1 MDAEYGLIAIIA
13 KNGRKVQEKIYA
25 SGYFL
30 TFFVCQKG
38 KWHRTVEVSQLSGAR
53 LRCPDGELLCPG
65 KTGIQ
70 AGHNIQPRRE
80 YNGAGCIFPIRKRKS
95 EGTLLGDRP
104 VGLTSGVDWR

>member
-80 YNGAGCIFPIRKRKS
+80 YNGAAVCSNQKEKIR
-95 EGTLLGDRP
+95 GTAPWGQARR
-104 VGLTSGVDWR
+104 G